1 MIIVPLSIFLT
12 VAGSNVQNSKVEFVH
27 PKVSKMKDVIRVFQ
41 TPDNKGSIT
50 IHSANETS
58 LSFYLFDLEGKLI
71 YQSTINK
78 NEKQKI
84 EGLTKGTYLYNA
96 FQADENLKGGK
107 IVLK

>member
-1 MIIVPLSIFLT
+1 MIIVPLSILLT
-12 VAGSNVQNSKVEFVH
+12 VAGSNVKTNGVEIVPAKVKKAKE
-27 PKVSKMKDVIRVFQ
+27 VIRVFQ

-71 YQSTINK
+71 YQSIVYK
-78 NEKQKI
+78 DQKQKV

-96 FQADENLKGGK
+96 FHADVNVEGGK
-107 IVLK
+107 ITLK